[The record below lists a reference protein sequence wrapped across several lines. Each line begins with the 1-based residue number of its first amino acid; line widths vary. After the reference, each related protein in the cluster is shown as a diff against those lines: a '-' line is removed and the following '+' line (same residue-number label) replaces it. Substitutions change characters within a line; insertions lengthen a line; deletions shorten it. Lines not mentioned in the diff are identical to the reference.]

1 MMTLNGVIHMMRF
14 PAGAILRPTKSSKM
28 VGAIGLLAIIC
39 TLLVLGSVPVGD
51 GQETGPADH
60 LKAAALQDTTPPN
73 ANAGPDKSVIQNLQ
87 FTFNGSLSNDTG
99 SGIASYVWTFVYDN
113 VTVTL
118 VGEYAN
124 FTFAIPG
131 IYTVTLNVTD
141 NDSNSDTDTMRVTVA
156 ADTLSPLAVTEPVKN
171 GFPGLPVKFNAS
183 LSFDSYGQIINYSW
197 SFDDNGPRVIYGKV
211 AYYSFDQTGNYTVV
225 LNITDTGLNWN
236 RTTVK
241 VYIRAD
247 TEKPKLPKMDVLNKT
262 AYVGSRVVLNG
273 NSTTDNSK
281 VIVNY
286 TWSFVYNGSEVQL
299 YGPIANWWF
308 NKTGDYLITFGAT
321 DYYGNSNTTTFHV
334 KIKRTPTF
342 LDKNWQGLTVAI
354 IIIGFV
360 SYEAVSKYRRDNTLL
375 TKTDMDKLKLEM
387 KRMRK
392 IMQLFKA
399 TWMGKVG
406 MIIIITFLL
415 IVVYATLFMPY
426 DPNTGSPNVLAD
438 STWQHPFGTDQ
449 MGRDVLTRT
458 AHGTQAS
465 LTIGF
470 VAMAISMII
479 GTVYGLA
486 SGYWGGWRDEVLM
499 RINDV
504 FLSIPWLVLM
514 IVIAAIWGSQDLFSV
529 IIVIGV
535 TGWSTTARIVRA
547 QVLSLKERMFVER
560 AKAIGSGEWHIIR
573 THILPNVVPLI
584 FANAILT
591 IAISILSESTLSF
604 LGLGPQDVETWGRI
618 LEDAYAQS
626 AALAGPFMF
635 IIMPGLCIV
644 IVVLGFTFIGYAMD
658 EVLNPKLRKR

>member
-1 MMTLNGVIHMMRF
+1 MMTLNEVSHVMGLKAR
-14 PAGAILRPTKSSKM
+14 AILGPTKASKM
-28 VGAIGLLAIIC
+28 AGSVGLVAIIC
-39 TLLVLGSVPVGD
+39 ALLVLSSVTVGD
-51 GQETGPADH
+51 GRETGPANH
-60 LKAAALQDTTPPN
+60 VNVTALQDTTPPN
-73 ANAGPDKSVIQNLQ
+73 ANAGPDKSVWQNLQ
-87 FTFNGSLSNDTG
+87 FTFDGSLSNDTE

-113 VTVTL
+113 ATVTL
-118 VGEYAN
+118 VGEYAQ

-141 NDSNSDTDTMRVTVA
+141 NDGNWATDTMRLTVM
-156 ADTLSPLAVTEPVKN
+156 ADTSRPFAVSSAPIKN
-171 GFPGLPVKFNAS
+171 GFPGLPIEFNAS
-183 LSFDSYGQIINYSW
+183 LSFDSTGQIINYSW
-197 SFDDNGPRVIYGKV
+197 SFNDNGPHVLYGKV
-211 AYYSFDQTGNYTVV
+211 AYYSFSQIGNYTVV
-225 LNITDTGLNWN
+225 LNVTDTGLNWN
-236 RTTVK
+236 RTTIK

-247 TEKPKLPKMDVLNKT
+247 TEKPKMPKMSVLNKT

-273 NSTTDNSK
+273 NPTTDNSK

-286 TWSFVYNGSEVQL
+286 TWSFVYNGSEVQI
-299 YGPIANWWF
+299 YGAITGWWF
-308 NKTGDYLITFGAT
+308 NKSGDYVITFSAT
-321 DYYGNSNTTTFHV
+321 DYYGNSNTTTFYV
-334 KIKRTPTF
+334 KIKRIPTF
-342 LDKNWQGLTVAI
+342 LDKNWPWLTFAL
-354 IIIGFV
+354 IIIGFIG
-360 SYEAVSKYRRDNTLL
+360 YESVTKYKRDHTLL
-375 TKTDMDKLKLEM
+375 TKTDRDKLSLEIQ
-387 KRMRK
+387 RLRK
-392 IMQLFKA
+392 IMRLFMA
-399 TWMGKVG
+399 TRMGKAG
-406 MIIIITFLL
+406 MIIIMVFVAIAL
-415 IVVYATLFMPY
+415 YATLLLP
-426 DPNTGSPNVLAD
+426 PTAVSPQVLARE
-438 STWQHPFGTDQ
+438 SWQHPFGTDQ
-449 MGRDVLTRT
+449 IGRDVLIRT
-458 AHGTQAS
+458 LHGSVAS
-465 LTIGF
+465 LIIGF

-529 IIVIGV
+529 IVVIGV

-604 LGLGPQDVETWGRI
+604 LGLGPQDVETWGRV

-626 AALAGPFMF
+626 AALAGPYLF